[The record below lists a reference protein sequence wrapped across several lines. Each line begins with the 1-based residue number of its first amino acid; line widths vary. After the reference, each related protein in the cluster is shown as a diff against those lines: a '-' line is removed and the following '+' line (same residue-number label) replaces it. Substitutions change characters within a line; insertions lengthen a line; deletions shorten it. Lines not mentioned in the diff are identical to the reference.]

1 MVAPAARR
9 GAPARRV
16 AAARD
21 PLLIEAPVAP
31 TIERGC
37 GAGVDQG
44 GTVPLPSAEVQL
56 DPSGV
61 LAVVRQLARRLGR
74 LPSRDDYDD
83 WAARRGTLR
92 PGLVPS
98 EKLIAAAGARDWDD
112 LCERVARG

>member
-1 MVAPAARR
+1 
-9 GAPARRV
+9 
-16 AAARD
+16 
-21 PLLIEAPVAP
+21 LIEASLAP

-74 LPSRDDYDD
+74 IPTSDDYDN
-83 WAARRGTLR
+83 WVARRGTLR
-92 PGLVPS
+92 PGLVP
-98 EKLIAAAGARDWDD
+98 AAELVVTAGARDWEE